1 MLFRS
6 IGGPVITAVLLPPA
20 DLITTI
26 VLAPAGPALP
36 GKPFVATV
44 VMSNI
49 GPSPAGNA
57 VVTLQLP
64 LGSTGVVVSG
74 GGVYNFATGVIT
86 WPVIPF
92 VPANTA
98 AVATYTVTFTP
109 PATGGI
115 VRSNVT
121 TPDTEVTLTNNPAS
135 VAIRIAEVLAEP
147 IPTTPWWLIAL
158 VLAGLAQRSF
168 RTRAMG
174 KR

>member
-1 MLFRS
+1 
-6 IGGPVITAVLLPPA
+6 
-20 DLITTI
+20 
-26 VLAPAGPALP
+26 
-36 GKPFVATV
+36 
-44 VMSNI
+44 MSNI

-74 GGVYNFATGVIT
+74 GGVYNFATGVVT

-98 AVATYTVTFTP
+98 SVATYTVTFTP

-135 VAIRIAEVLAEP
+135 VAIRIAEVAVEP